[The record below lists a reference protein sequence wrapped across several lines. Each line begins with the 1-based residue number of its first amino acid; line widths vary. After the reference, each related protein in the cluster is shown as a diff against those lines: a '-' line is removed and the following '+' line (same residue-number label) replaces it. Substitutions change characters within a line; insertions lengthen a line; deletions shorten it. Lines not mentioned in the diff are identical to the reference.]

1 MDKYITNGLKQN
13 NMMLIAVIDILI
25 LVGLVLKVRDNNK
38 LINELLRFQLG
49 TSKHVDELGKELVLM
64 SRRVDELE
72 AQAKQQGWSYDP
84 TKK

>member
-1 MDKYITNGLKQN
+1 
-13 NMMLIAVIDILI
+13 MMLIVVIDALI

-38 LINELLRFQLG
+38 LVNELLKFQLV
-49 TSKHVDELGKELVLM
+49 TSSHIEELCKEVADLVQ
-64 SRRVDELE
+64 RVDELE

>member
-1 MDKYITNGLKQN
+1 
-13 NMMLIAVIDILI
+13 MMVIVVINALI